1 VAASPTVILPVR
13 DFDGMSRLDGVLDSR
28 QRNALARKLCTR
40 AASAAHD
47 AKLDL
52 VVISSSSA
60 VTQWADEQGSETWP
74 DPGTGLSGAVSA
86 GVERLGTHPWIVLH
100 ADLPLVTASA
110 LRMTA
115 GAASNTTV
123 LVPSQDGGTN
133 LIASE
138 GPFPF
143 AYGPGSFHRHFASV
157 PRATIISTA
166 ELSIDI
172 DSPTQLAAF
181 PELSR
186 ASSLSP

>member
-1 VAASPTVILPVR
+1 MNR
-13 DFDGMSRLDGVLDSR
+13 DLRRGQTQAPDSR
-28 QRNALARKLCTR
+28 GPCLQ
-40 AASAAHD
+40 
-47 AKLDL
+47 
-52 VVISSSSA
+52 V
-60 VTQWADEQGSETWP
+60 
-74 DPGTGLSGAVSA
+74 LSG
-86 GVERLGTHPWIVLH
+86 LGHTHG
-100 ADLPLVTASA
+100 
-110 LRMTA
+110 A